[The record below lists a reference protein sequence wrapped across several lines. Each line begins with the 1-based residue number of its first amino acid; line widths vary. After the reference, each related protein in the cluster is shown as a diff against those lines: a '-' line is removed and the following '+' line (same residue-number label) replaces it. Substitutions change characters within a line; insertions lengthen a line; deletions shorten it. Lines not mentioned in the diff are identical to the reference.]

1 MTKTASQLDREI
13 ADHLANK
20 SRMSDAEVLRS
31 VARAKTAHKAART
44 KADRTFNTA
53 ANEALSPR
61 QRTSRHASESPADG
75 DRKVIPF
82 RANVAAA
89 GAFGLQG
96 GDTSGGSNII
106 RFRPRQHGPRNW
118 HAAAASHA
126 ANAEKSFEE
135 KIGNHES
142 AAQADDDHSHRMVVN
157 FLAAA
162 VSIMLII
169 AGDWMVNALIKM
181 P

>member
-1 MTKTASQLDREI
+1 
-13 ADHLANK
+13 
-20 SRMSDAEVLRS
+20 MSTVKRS
-31 VARAKTAHKAART
+31 NSGSAGAVPDAARWPG
-44 KADRTFNTA
+44 TA

-118 HAAAASHA
+118 HAAGASHA
-126 ANAEKSFEE
+126 ANAEKSIEE
-135 KIGNHES
+135 RIGNREA
-142 AAQADDDHSHRMVVN
+142 AAQADDDHGHRMVVN
-157 FLAAA
+157 LLAAA
-162 VSIMLII
+162 VSLMLII